1 MGIPDR
7 FAGQQWHPSTRIDRL
22 HDTTKKRTGARRN
35 DRFLMFSVVKPQTFN
50 IRLRT
55 SDLSFQS
62 SVIRFQASVLV
73 HLCVSIRRSIGRR
86 RN

>member
-73 HLCVSIRRSIGRR
+73 HLCV
-86 RN
+86 

>member
-55 SDLSFQS
+55 RPQF
-62 SVIRFQASVLV
+62 SVIRDPFSGLGPGSSVRFNPPIN
-73 HLCVSIRRSIGRR
+73 CSTA
-86 RN
+86 

>member
-22 HDTTKKRTGARRN
+22 HNTTKKRTGARRN
-35 DRFLMFSVVKPQTFN
+35 DRFLLFSVMKPQTFD

-55 SDLSFQS
+55 SD
-62 SVIRFQASVLV
+62 SVFS
-73 HLCVSIRRSIGRR
+73 HP
-86 RN
+86 